1 MSWIRLPTTSSVRK
15 ASRILLV
22 IAHPDDEVM
31 FFTPLLRYL
40 QSTSAIVSILC
51 LSDGN
56 FEGIGTVRSLELIK
70 CAAMFSIAAQD
81 VHIVNYDQLQ
91 DGMKND
97 WPAHVIAEIVQRY
110 ILSIEPSL
118 VSYSTLLF
126 LAI

>member
-1 MSWIRLPTTSSVRK
+1 MRK
-15 ASRILLV
+15 ASRVLLV

-56 FEGIGTVRSLELIK
+56 FEGIGTIRSLELIK
-70 CAAMFSIAAQD
+70 CAAMFSIAAED
-81 VHIVNYDQLQ
+81 VHIVNHDQLQ

-110 ILSIEPSL
+110 ILSIEPSM
-118 VSYSTLLF
+118 VSSCTYPFFAVTMQC
-126 LAI
+126 ITT